1 MKRRFLAFLVCM
13 AVLLASFTGCYSAQK
28 DGPSTASSA
37 QTAQLGSGSGTEESV
52 EIRTYVLPEENVRA
66 DSIYVPSPSTGGF
79 WTWAVF
85 TSKTIQAYDPVTRT
99 TYYPCYQAGCKHNDA
114 SCSAYFGDISSLAE
128 YRGNFYAMIYYN
140 DDTAS
145 AFVTRPVS
153 GGPLQILA
161 SWEPENDNEVYR
173 CGFYGLSFGKAYLT
187 VSKETYTLTED
198 GQQELVGEEY
208 SDCSFD
214 LKTGKM
220 MELMRDV
227 DGTLPYMLP
236 GNGGWT
242 ALHYSGRSRSRS
254 HTLLAGEGHLLLTA
268 AVASK
273 RAAR

>member
-1 MKRRFLAFLVCM
+1 MKKRFLAFWVCM
-13 AVLLASFTGCYSAQK
+13 AVLLASFTGCYSAKK

-128 YRGNFYAMIYYN
+128 YRGDFYAMIYYN

-145 AFVTRPVS
+145 AFVTRPVQ
-153 GGPLQILA
+153 PV
-161 SWEPENDNEVYR
+161 WT
-173 CGFYGLSFGKAYLT
+173 FFWKGLSHSGKRNLY
-187 VSKETYTLTED
+187 D
-198 GQQELVGEEY
+198 
-208 SDCSFD
+208 D
-214 LKTGKM
+214 
-220 MELMRDV
+220 
-227 DGTLPYMLP
+227 
-236 GNGGWT
+236 GGWP
-242 ALHYSGRSRSRS
+242 AGMCRSGVQQV
-254 HTLLAGEGHLLLTA
+254 EF
-268 AVASK
+268 
-273 RAAR
+273 